1 MDSYA
6 FFILGSYAVTA
17 LVVAALVVHA
27 VLDHRAQVQ
36 ALSELE
42 ARGVRRRSALRTG
55 PRAEEQAA
63 S

>member
-1 MDSYA
+1 M
-6 FFILGSYAVTA
+6 GSYAVTA

-36 ALSELE
+36 ALAELE
-42 ARGVRRRSALRTG
+42 SRGIRRRSA

>member
-1 MDSYA
+1 MGSYA

-42 ARGVRRRSALRTG
+42 SRGVRRRSA
-55 PRAEEQAA
+55 PRAAPHAEEQAA

>member
-1 MDSYA
+1 MGSYA

-27 VLDHRAQVQ
+27 VLDHRTQVR
-36 ALSELE
+36 ALAELE
-42 ARGVRRRSALRTG
+42 SRGVRRRSTLRTG

>member
-1 MDSYA
+1 MGSYA

-27 VLDHRAQVQ
+27 VLDHRAQVR
-36 ALSELE
+36 ALAELE
-42 ARGVRRRSALRTG
+42 SRGIRRRSALHTG
-55 PRAEEQAA
+55 PRAGEQAA